1 MLKDMPAD
9 TRHVVFESE
18 WQKMPLVLDYKESL
32 AQQQTI
38 LDRYGILAGSN
49 ISVQKDKGSQ

>member
-1 MLKDMPAD
+1 
-9 TRHVVFESE
+9 
-18 WQKMPLVLDYKESL
+18 MPLVLDYKESL